1 MIQLLPVGGFKFVKN
16 LSKIDKNFIKNYDED
31 SDKGSILEVDFEY
44 HKNLYNLHS
53 DLPLLP
59 ERMKIDKCNK
69 LICNLHDKKAM
80 LFI

>member
-1 MIQLLPVGGFKFVKN
+1 MIQLLPVGGFKFIKN

-44 HKNLYNLHS
+44 PKNLYNLHS

>member
-31 SDKGSILEVDFEY
+31 SDKGSILEVEFEY
-44 HKNLYNLHS
+44 PKNLYNLHS

>member
-16 LSKIDKNFIKNYDED
+16 LSKVDKNFIKNYDED

-44 HKNLYNLHS
+44 PKNLYNLHS